1 MKYVVVSFLVA
12 LAALLVLIRFE
23 PPPPP
28 TPHVDVKYPL
38 ILSFPEK
45 TLRPSLQYPKA
56 LQERS
61 LSSLREIPHLGTPT
75 NDQSPPLKED
85 FSNAYDW
92 GTFSPTSAGSEDARA
107 ILRPYSFPIPSSGQ
121 QQQPAPPTANL
132 PQQATSPD
140 SVYIPP
146 GARGEAEAQLTLIA
160 PQLSAWSEPSLT
172 SIPAPFMLHEGET
185 IRPLMRLRSADTFDW
200 ILFERDGQRWWT
212 QAEFFIRLGPVE
224 VLPTSSLANYEIGLE
239 PVDRDTALPPNYM
252 PSDLVPVPQE
262 FVLGFKTILLR
273 REAANALVDMLQE
286 ARRHDLEIRVFS
298 GFRDFATQKRLYL
311 EAIAHDGPKQNG
323 TAAPG
328 YSEHQLGT
336 TVDVSNRDPKMVL
349 SSRFGETAEGQW
361 LFQHAHEFGFIHSYT
376 TENTEEVGYKP
387 EPWHLRY
394 VGQKQAQ
401 QILASRKELNGTAP

>member
-1 MKYVVVSFLVA
+1 
-12 LAALLVLIRFE
+12 
-23 PPPPP
+23 
-28 TPHVDVKYPL
+28 
-38 ILSFPEK
+38 
-45 TLRPSLQYPKA
+45 
-56 LQERS
+56 
-61 LSSLREIPHLGTPT
+61 
-75 NDQSPPLKED
+75 
-85 FSNAYDW
+85 
-92 GTFSPTSAGSEDARA
+92 
-107 ILRPYSFPIPSSGQ
+107 
-121 QQQPAPPTANL
+121 
-132 PQQATSPD
+132 
-140 SVYIPP
+140 
-146 GARGEAEAQLTLIA
+146 
-160 PQLSAWSEPSLT
+160 
-172 SIPAPFMLHEGET
+172 MLHEGET

-212 QAEFFIRLGPVE
+212 QAEFFIRVGPVE